1 MKKVVCF
8 MLLVIFLTGCNKKLK
23 MPNFYNKSID
33 DVIIFSNSNNIKYQI
48 NEEYSDTIEKNKII
62 SQNINYDETLNND
75 SVIIVTKSL
84 GKNMQKEYIKYK
96 VDESGNV
103 PIMMYHG
110 ISNLKDEETGY
121 TGGNVDKD
129 GYTRTVES
137 FKRDLDFY
145 YSKGY
150 RMISLNDYI
159 NGNIDVE
166 IGKSPIILTFDD
178 GLSNNIKVKG
188 LDEKG
193 NIIIDE
199 NSAVGVLEAYKK
211 KYPDFNITATFFI
224 NSSLFNQ
231 EEYNKQILKWLIDNG
246 YDIGNHTIS
255 HVDFTKIDSL
265 ETQKEVGLMYQKLNK
280 ILNDNYVKIVA
291 LPFGTPYNMDNE
303 NFKYILNGNYDGFE
317 YQTDS
322 TLRVGWEAE
331 YSPFNKGFNKQFL
344 KRIRAYDN
352 NGKDFDIEMNFK
364 ILENNRYISDGNINN
379 VVIPSSKKDKI
390 TENYQKNYIY
400 YE

>member
-1 MKKVVCF
+1 MKKVLSCLV
-8 MLLVIFLTGCNKKLK
+8 MLLFLVGCKKELK
-23 MPNFYNKSID
+23 MPDFYNKSLSD
-33 DVIIFSNSNNIKYQI
+33 FELFATKNNLKYEIK
-48 NEEYSDTIEKNKII
+48 EVYSDLDIDKII
-62 SQNINYDETLNND
+62 WQNISPNTKISSD
-75 SVIIVTKSL
+75 STIVITKSL
-84 GKNMQKEYIKYK
+84 GPDYKKYN

-145 YSKGY
+145 YNEGY
-150 RMISLNDYI
+150 RMISLKDYI
-159 NGNIDVE
+159 NGDIDVE
-166 IGKSPIILTFDD
+166 LGKSPIILTFDD
-178 GLSNNIKVKG
+178 GLSNNIKVNG
-188 LDEKG
+188 LDENG

-199 NSAVGVLEAYKK
+199 NSAVGVLEEYKK

-224 NSSLFNQ
+224 NDGLFNQ
-231 EEYNKQILKWLIDNG
+231 EEYNEQILNWLTNNG

-255 HVDFTKIDSL
+255 HVNFTKIDSL
-265 ETQKEVGLMYQKLNK
+265 ETQREVGLMYQKLGK
-280 ILNDNYVKIVA
+280 LLNDKYVKIVA
-291 LPFGTPYNMDNE
+291 LPFGTPYNIDNE

-317 YQTDS
+317 YQTES

-331 YSPFNKGFNKQFL
+331 YSPFNKDFNKQFL

-364 ILENNRYISDGNINN
+364 ILKNNRYISDGNIDN
-379 VVIPSSKKDKI
+379 VVIPSSKKDKV